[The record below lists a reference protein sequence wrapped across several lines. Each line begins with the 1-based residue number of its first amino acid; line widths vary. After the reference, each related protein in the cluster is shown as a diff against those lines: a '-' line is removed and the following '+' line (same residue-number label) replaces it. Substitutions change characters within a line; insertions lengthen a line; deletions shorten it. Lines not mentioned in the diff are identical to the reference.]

1 MEKRTKLIV
10 GLACVAAF
18 TLSMATSSRANL
30 LTDPGAEQGISAP
43 NPNPTS
49 IPGWSF
55 FNGAGFS
62 SAFALSGTQSLALV
76 TQNNVPGAFQQ
87 FAASGGQAWTMTG
100 FGMTPTLLNG
110 NPGFGLLQITFFS
123 GPNGTGTDLGTV
135 ETSPGNAFASA
146 QINNTTTP
154 GAWTPLSVTA
164 HAPAGA
170 QSMQAFAL
178 VVDFNSTGVEGVYF
192 DDLTLVPEPN
202 SIALVLTGLFGLV
215 AIARKR
221 RV

>member
-18 TLSMATSSRANL
+18 TLSMATTSRANL
-30 LTDPGAEQGISAP
+30 LADPGAEQGLTAP

-49 IPGWSF
+49 QVGWSF

-62 SAFALSGTQSLALV
+62 TAFALSGTQSLALV
-76 TQNNVPGAFQQ
+76 TQNGVPGAFQQ
-87 FAASGGQAWTMTG
+87 FAASGGQAWTMSG

-110 NPGFGLLQITFFS
+110 APGFGLLQITFFD
-123 GPNGTGTDLGTV
+123 GPNGTGNNIGTV
-135 ETSPGNAFASA
+135 ETSPGNAFGSAQVNGASA
-146 QINNTTTP
+146 P
-154 GAWTPLSVTA
+154 GVWNPLSVTA
-164 HAPAGA
+164 HAPATA
-170 QSMQAFAL
+170 QSMQAFCL
-178 VVDFNSTGVEGVYF
+178 VVDFGSAGPEGVYF
-192 DDLTLVPEPN
+192 DDLTLVPEPS